1 MKQNTYKW
9 GTTCGRRYL
18 PYSYDTK
25 NVRLN
30 RYRVGVC
37 LCSDM
42 GAYCI
47 DPIAC
52 TRIVLQYYNKF

>member
-9 GTTCGRRYL
+9 GLPAAVGTCLILTILKMCGL
-18 PYSYDTK
+18 IAIGWA
-25 NVRLN
+25 L
-30 RYRVGVC
+30 C

-47 DPIAC
+47 DLIAC

>member
-1 MKQNTYKW
+1 M

-25 NVRLN
+25 KVRLN
-30 RYRVGVC
+30 RYRVGVG

-47 DPIAC
+47 DLIAC